1 MNKKVLLSVLSAGL
15 LATTVVP
22 VAQAREL
29 NDKEKDSLKGA
40 QAENPYRKTAD
51 GHLTSSIAPV
61 KTNVHFARVT
71 VVNGEGKPVAGLVLD
86 VLVNGKAAQYTTNEG
101 GFVEFEA
108 APGTQVQYRV
118 ANKPAGTYIGSTGSA
133 FVVSASTMYTDG
145 KIVLLGTAA
154 AAPAAPAEDGK
165 KPVDNAVDQAKQQA
179 QKDRANGTT
188 RRALPKTHAVK

>member
-15 LATTVVP
+15 LATTVLP

-29 NDKEKDSLKGA
+29 NDQEKASLKGP
-40 QAENPYRKTAD
+40 QATNPYEKTAD
-51 GHLTSSIAPV
+51 GHATSSVAPV
-61 KTNVHFARVT
+61 RTNVHYARVT

-133 FVVSASTMYTDG
+133 FVVGASTMYTDG

-154 AAPAAPAEDGK
+154 APAQDGK
-165 KPVDNAVDQAKQQA
+165 KPVANAVDQAK
-179 QKDRANGTT
+179 KDKANGVA
-188 RRALPKTHAVK
+188 RRALPKTSAAK

>member
-29 NDKEKDSLKGA
+29 NDKEKASLKGT

-108 APGTQVQYRV
+108 APGTRVQYRV
-118 ANKPAGTYIGSTGSA
+118 ANKPAGTYIGSTGTG
-133 FVVSASTMYTDG
+133 FTVSADTMYTDG

-154 AAPAAPAEDGK
+154 AAPSEDGK